1 MTRFNNGWRVFW
13 QAGGDVLFRDHTGKV
28 HPISLAT
35 IRDIRRRL
43 WIMARDATG
52 RERDRLCVLWAEAD
66 ETHTDTLRWREAA
79 CGNILIRSQQCA

>member
-1 MTRFNNGWRVFW
+1 MTHFNNGWRVFW
-13 QAGGDVLFRDHTGKV
+13 QAGGDVLFRDHNGKV

-35 IRDIRRRL
+35 IRDVRRRL

-79 CGNILIRSQQCA
+79 CGNLLIREQVA